1 MSSKKRKMVTT
12 ANEHTDEEDKNTKK
26 HPGGPLQRTGKSAD
40 SWNEAVGSSISVI
53 PQSYLPTKRTIL
65 RRYRFLRTNNELA
78 TTSDLAKDIRN
89 EVIYIYG
96 TVHEF
101 QPVPRKMSTDSLFR

>member
-1 MSSKKRKMVTT
+1 MVTT

-53 PQSYLPTKRTIL
+53 PTKRTIL

-78 TTSDLAKDIRN
+78 TTSDLAKDIGN

-101 QPVPRKMSTDSLFR
+101 QPAPRNISTDLSLR